1 MKHHNQGPPCI
12 VKIKYK
18 IFPTTLY
25 NDYQM
30 KLPKFVYV
38 FGAETHDFWR
48 FQPASFLAET
58 VLFCIFVF

>member
-38 FGAETHDFWR
+38 FGAETHDF
-48 FQPASFLAET
+48 
-58 VLFCIFVF
+58 